1 MSSAKVA
8 TINPYAELLRQ
19 GAQHEAIVL
28 GSMLIDPDVC
38 AEAIDLLQDSDFGSE
53 RNQLLFAGIRE
64 MYRAGKPVDMVTV
77 GLELDSRIP
86 GCLTYTSKL
95 AEVPTSAVWEHHAK
109 QMQESAARRDA
120 LLAIEKAKTDILTPG
135 AYLPDVIDRLQ
146 GGILAIGDKSTCG
159 ETAESSSAFMAGA
172 LDHYRKIDRGEVKPG
187 IQTGFRMLDR
197 LTGGLMDD
205 IYCILAARPKQG
217 KTALMMDLADNIARD
232 GHKVG
237 IFSCEM
243 SKRALRDRWISKRS
257 GVSTVALRDS
267 EGIRRNM
274 DAIVRA
280 ADQIAKLPMLIDA
293 SGAMSIGELKR
304 RARKMVRAGA
314 EILFIDQASWIRGE
328 GKDKF
333 AQQGHVSNEIAALK
347 KELHIPIVLLC
358 QINRDS
364 EKTGDPRPTK
374 SDLKNSG
381 AFEEDADI
389 IMLLHRPWVYFEH
402 NEKYL
407 KAHPECTPD
416 FANLELVQRE
426 GPCANIPLSFNER
439 STRFKEKSNANDR

>member
-64 MYRAGKPVDMVTV
+64 MYRAGKPADMVTV

-135 AYLPDVIDRLQ
+135 AYLPEVIDRLQ
-146 GGILAIGDKSTCG
+146 GGILTIGDKSTC

-187 IQTGFRMLDR
+187 IQTGFGMLDR

-274 DAIVRA
+274 DAIVKA